1 MIRKMLMWGQPP
13 PAVRSSE
20 ARVVSSILQ
29 GKLAPKGKQE
39 RRRCSARATREK
51 SYDGGRV
58 IAPCDADET
67 SAAYFAKTPVG

>member
-1 MIRKMLMWGQPP
+1 MPMWGQPP

-20 ARVVSSILQ
+20 ARVGFAALQ
-29 GKLAPKGKQE
+29 DEL
-39 RRRCSARATREK
+39 SF
-51 SYDGGRV
+51 YDGGLV

>member
-1 MIRKMLMWGQPP
+1 MPMWGQPP

-20 ARVVSSILQ
+20 ARVGFAALQ
-29 GKLAPKGKQE
+29 GEL
-39 RRRCSARATREK
+39 SF
-51 SYDGGRV
+51 YDGGLV